1 MVRVLGRANSINV
14 QKVMWLAA
22 EIGLDV
28 ERVDVGG
35 AFGGNDTP
43 AYLADNPTGKIP
55 TLHDGDFILWESNSI
70 VRYLAEKYGS
80 SPWYPALAEDRYR
93 ASQWMDHYIATH
105 HHWMTQIFYNL
116 IRMSPEE
123 RDDAVIRKGVEALS
137 GAWAVVDT
145 HLAENEF
152 LTGAAPT
159 MGDIPMGCA
168 AYRWHT
174 LDIERPDLPNLKRW
188 YESLASRL
196 AFQENVMLP
205 LT

>member
-1 MVRVLGRANSINV
+1 MVRLLGRPNSINV

-28 ERVDVGG
+28 ERLDIGG

-43 AYLADNPTGKIP
+43 EYLAKNPTGKIP
-55 TLHDGDFILWESNSI
+55 TMEDGDFILWESNSI

-80 SPWYPALAEDRYR
+80 SPWYPALQEDRYR
-93 ASQWMDHYIATH
+93 ASQWMDHYIATLH
-105 HHWMTQIFYNL
+105 PGMTVIFHNL
-116 IRMSPEE
+116 IRMSSKE
-123 RDDAVIRKGVEALS
+123 RDDDLVHKTVKSLGI
-137 GAWAVVDT
+137 AWEVVDR
-145 HLAENEF
+145 HLADNMF
-152 LTGAAPT
+152 LTGNAPT

-174 LDIERPDLPNLKRW
+174 LEIDRPVLPNLQRW
-188 YESLASRL
+188 YEALASRS
-196 AFQENVMLP
+196 AVQEHVMLP

>member
-1 MVRVLGRANSINV
+1 MVRILGRANSINV

-22 EIGLDV
+22 EIGLDI
-28 ERVDVGG
+28 ERFDVGG

-43 AYLADNPTGKIP
+43 EYLAKNPSGKIP
-55 TLHDGDFILWESNSI
+55 TMEDGDFVLWESNSI

-80 SPWYPALAEDRYR
+80 SPWYPALVEDRYS

-105 HHWMTQIFYNL
+105 HPSMTTIFYNL
-116 IRMSPEE
+116 IRMTPEE
-123 RDDAVIRKGVEALS
+123 RDDKVVAKCVETLS
-137 GAWAVVDT
+137 GAWAVVDR

-152 LTGAAPT
+152 LTGTAPT
-159 MGDIPMGCA
+159 MGDVPMGCA

-174 LDIERPDLPNLKRW
+174 LDIERPDLPHLRRW
-188 YESLASRL
+188 YEALASRS
-196 AFQENVMLP
+196 AFKEHVMLP

>member
-1 MVRVLGRANSINV
+1 MVRILGRPNSINV

-28 ERVDVGG
+28 ERLDVGG

-43 AYLADNPTGKIP
+43 EYLAKNPSGKIP
-55 TLHDGDFILWESNSI
+55 TMEDGDFVLWESNSI
-70 VRYLAEKYGS
+70 VRYLAEKYGA
-80 SPWYPALAEDRYR
+80 SPWYPALVEDRYR

-105 HHWMTQIFYNL
+105 HPAMTLIFYNL

-123 RDDAVIRKGVEALS
+123 RDDELVRKSVETLS
-137 GAWAVVDT
+137 SAWAVVDR
-145 HLAENEF
+145 HLEDNKF
-152 LTGAAPT
+152 LTGTAPT

-168 AYRWHT
+168 AYRWHN
-174 LDIERPDLPNLKRW
+174 LDIERPNLPNLQRW
-188 YESLASRL
+188 YETLASRL
-196 AFQENVMLP
+196 AFQEHVMLP